1 MVSMATKCSIRK
13 AAGNAA
19 SLGADES
26 VLTPNRSSIN
36 GVKMVLP
43 FERQPLLHKR
53 YTTLSSPELTRFYPA
68 ENDESPKGDE
78 YANFLK

>member
-1 MVSMATKCSIRK
+1 MFNTESGGECSKSGR
-13 AAGNAA
+13 
-19 SLGADES
+19 DES